1 LILHIASDSPDR
13 SGKIPSSHFEDN
25 TMKRWMTFGW
35 MAALCLTACL
45 QPTMSTADEYYEI
58 RTIVLGENG
67 DAAAIDEYL
76 EKALIPALER
86 QNIGPIGVFSA
97 APGSETKPG
106 SIFVVIPYAELT
118 QMESSRKA
126 LAKDTE
132 YLNAAADYLGRDTKS
147 AAYSRISSELLT
159 AMDCWPKTVVPEGT
173 LENEERVY
181 ELRLYE
187 SANERLGD
195 LKVEMFNQGEVP
207 IFLDSGVQP
216 IFIGQALVGPQTP
229 SLTYLTVYKNDAA
242 RLKAWDAFR
251 AHPDWKVLSKNPRF
265 GGTVSRIDKFVLSAK
280 PYSQM

>member
-1 LILHIASDSPDR
+1 
-13 SGKIPSSHFEDN
+13 
-25 TMKRWMTFGW
+25 MKRWMTFGW
-35 MAALCLTACL
+35 IAALCLTASL
-45 QPTMSTADEYYEI
+45 KPAMSSADEYYEV
-58 RTIVLGENG
+58 RTIVVGEKG
-67 DAAAIDEYL
+67 DAAAIDQYL

-86 QNIGPIGVFSA
+86 QEIGPIGVF
-97 APGSETKPG
+97 APKTKPDEQNAT
-106 SIFVVIPYAELT
+106 IFVIIPYAELG
-118 QMESSRKA
+118 QMESSRAA
-126 LAKDTE
+126 LAKDSE
-132 YLNAAADYLGRDTKS
+132 YKKAAADYLSRDTKT
-147 AAYSRISSELLT
+147 APYSRISSELLT
-159 AMDCWPKTVVPEGT
+159 AMDCWPKTVVPAGT
-173 LENEERVY
+173 LENDERVY

-242 RLKAWDAFR
+242 REKAWDAFR

>member
-1 LILHIASDSPDR
+1 
-13 SGKIPSSHFEDN
+13 
-25 TMKRWMTFGW
+25 MKRWLTFGW
-35 MAALCLTACL
+35 IAALSLTACL
-45 QPTMSTADEYYEI
+45 QPAMSSADEYYEV
-58 RTIVLGENG
+58 RTIVVGEKG
-67 DAAAIDEYL
+67 DAAAIDQYL

-86 QNIGPIGVFSA
+86 QEIGPVGVF
-97 APGSETKPG
+97 APNTKPDAQNAT
-106 SIFVVIPYAELT
+106 IFVIIPYAELG
-118 QMESSRKA
+118 QMESSRAA
-126 LAKDTE
+126 LAQDSE
-132 YLNAAADYLGRDTKS
+132 YQTAAADYLGRDTKT
-147 AAYSRISSELLT
+147 APYSRISSELLT
-159 AMDCWPKTVVPEGT
+159 AMDCWPKTVVPAGT
-173 LENEERVY
+173 LENDERVY

-207 IFLDSGVQP
+207 IFLDCDIQP

-242 RLKAWDAFR
+242 REKAWDDFR

>member
-1 LILHIASDSPDR
+1 
-13 SGKIPSSHFEDN
+13 
-25 TMKRWMTFGW
+25 MTFGW
-35 MAALCLTACL
+35 IAALCLAACS
-45 QPTMSTADEYYEI
+45 QPAMSSADEYYEI
-58 RTIVLGENG
+58 RTIVLGEKG
-67 DAAAIDEYL
+67 DAAAIDQYL
-76 EKALIPALER
+76 EKALIPAFER

-97 APGSETKPG
+97 APNSDTKPG
-106 SIFVVIPYAELT
+106 SIFVVIPYAELA
-118 QMESSRKA
+118 QMESSREA
-126 LAKDTE
+126 LAKDSE
-132 YLNAAADYLGRDTKS
+132 YLNAAADYLGRDSKT
-147 AAYSRISSELLT
+147 APYSRISSELLT